1 MTLLEA
7 ASIACSSERLLAVMS
22 IQDVRKMHAFLN
34 AILSDVI
41 CKQVLPNAVKPFH
54 DAFRLDFSFEPEIQL
69 HANSN
74 DNLASCDIEVTVT
87 APQLSGWKHR
97 TGLFY
102 DSFARDSLTYLL
114 GNVRKTTFL

>member
-41 CKQVLPNAVKPFH
+41 CKQVLPNVVKPFH
-54 DAFRLDFSFEPEIQL
+54 DAFGLDFSF
-69 HANSN
+69 
-74 DNLASCDIEVTVT
+74 
-87 APQLSGWKHR
+87 
-97 TGLFY
+97 
-102 DSFARDSLTYLL
+102 
-114 GNVRKTTFL
+114 